1 MKRRCLAQF
10 CSEGVVLGF
19 YFGSEPIKGLRKAAG
34 AKLQAETIAQNGT
47 GFAHGK
53 PFGLV
58 EIGSHSKGSWTEV
71 HTGRADGQ

>member
-10 CSEGVVLGF
+10 YGDGVVLGF
-19 YFGSEPIKGLRKAAG
+19 YFCGEPIKGLRKAAG
-34 AKLQAETIAQNGT
+34 GELQAETIAQNGT

-71 HTGRADGQ
+71 HTGRAAGQ